1 MKYDAMQAQDGP
13 PNRYRATVI
22 AAYKEETDMA
32 NNNREMGGML
42 TVGEVAQ
49 LLYVH
54 SNTLRRWTKKGMI
67 KAYRIGPR
75 GDRRFRREDIVV
87 LLPGNNKGV

>member
-1 MKYDAMQAQDGP
+1 
-13 PNRYRATVI
+13 
-22 AAYKEETDMA
+22 MA

-54 SNTLRRWTKKGMI
+54 SNTLRRWTEKGII

-75 GDRRFRREDIVV
+75 GDRRFRQEDIAV
-87 LLPGNNKGV
+87 LLRGYNRGVQVSTAKRNQQMSGVPGW

>member
-1 MKYDAMQAQDGP
+1 
-13 PNRYRATVI
+13 
-22 AAYKEETDMA
+22 MA

-54 SNTLRRWTKKGMI
+54 SNTLRRWTEKGMI

-75 GDRRFRREDIVV
+75 GDRRFRPEDIAV
-87 LLPGNNKGV
+87 LLPEGNKVVQVSPGK